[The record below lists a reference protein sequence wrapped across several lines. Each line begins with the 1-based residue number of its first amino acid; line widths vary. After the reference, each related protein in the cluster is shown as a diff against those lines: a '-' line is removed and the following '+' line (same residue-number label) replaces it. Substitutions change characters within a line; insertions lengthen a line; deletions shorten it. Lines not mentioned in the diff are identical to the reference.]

1 VDRLDSWLNSQV
13 GWRRAVLIWL
23 QLSIPLIGCGCSL
36 WSLITPGVPGLGLG
50 FLEAVAWSVLAAAL
64 ATGIVLAVE
73 HSRATRHSDRP
84 VLSWRFS
91 AAMLC
96 MTAQALLGELT
107 NQQPYW
113 PRIHRVVDIVSMV
126 LILGGLTFGIEA
138 ARRYRRLRRGNVS
151 GGQAGD
157 QEQATRPAGWP

>member
-23 QLSIPLIGCGCSL
+23 QMSIPLIGCGCSL
-36 WSLITPGVPGLGLG
+36 WALITPGVPGLGLE
-50 FLEAVAWSVLAAAL
+50 FLAAVAWSALAAAL

-73 HSRATRHSDRP
+73 HSRPTRHRDRP
-84 VLSWRFS
+84 ALAWWFS
-91 AAMLC
+91 AATLC

-113 PRIHRVVDIVSMV
+113 PHIHRVVDIVSMV
-126 LILGGLTFGIEA
+126 LILAAVTFCIEG
-138 ARRYRRLRRGNVS
+138 ARRYRRLRRGVVPAAR
-151 GGQAGD
+151 AGD
-157 QEQATRPAGWP
+157 QAG